1 MTVLKRM
8 QHVLL
13 WLCIMTLGISQPVFY
28 ATAEPE
34 QPTVKDV
41 STVIGDNAVSYP
53 QLEGLSDEKIQQ
65 AINNSI
71 VEKAKIA
78 QRMVTLSTLK
88 SGSSGLQVR
97 YEAYGKYSSGYD
109 RGRSVCLSGECF
121 PCSPAKR

>member
-65 AINNSI
+65 AIRTA
-71 VEKAKIA
+71 E
-78 QRMVTLSTLK
+78 
-88 SGSSGLQVR
+88 
-97 YEAYGKYSSGYD
+97 D
-109 RGRSVCLSGECF
+109 RLRANVSFDLTMELMF
-121 PCSPAKR
+121 LTIREN